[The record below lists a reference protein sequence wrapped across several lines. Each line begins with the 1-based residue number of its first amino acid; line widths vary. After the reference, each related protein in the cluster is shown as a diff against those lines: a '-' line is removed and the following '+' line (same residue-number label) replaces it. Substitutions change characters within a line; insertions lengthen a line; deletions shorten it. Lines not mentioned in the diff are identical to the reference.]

1 MPMDNFYD
9 GNNCQEHAVEA
20 FLAASR
26 RMIEDGKPEQAERI
40 LRQALTLAEKEA
52 GKVSAL
58 CGLVLVDLMRLLEA
72 EGRSEEAEPLWERIR
87 EVMVEYIELHPDLL
101 VSGRK

>member
-1 MPMDNFYD
+1 MNHFHDENLS
-9 GNNCQEHAVEA
+9 QEYAVEA

-40 LRQALTLAEKEA
+40 LRQALILAEKEA

-72 EGRSEEAEPLWERIR
+72 EGRPEEAEPLWERIR

-101 VSGRK
+101 ATGRK

>member
-1 MPMDNFYD
+1 MNHFHDE
-9 GNNCQEHAVEA
+9 NNSQEHAIEA

-40 LRQALTLAEKEA
+40 LRQALILAEKEA

-58 CGLVLVDLMRLLEA
+58 SGLVLVDLMRFLEA
-72 EGRSEEAEPLWERIR
+72 EGRSDEAERLWDRIR
-87 EVMVEYIELHPDLL
+87 EVMVEYVELHPDSLAT
-101 VSGRK
+101 GRK